1 MLMLMLI
8 IWWINLSHL
17 CFNACDFYDVIK
29 SYNYCETLQNSK
41 LVMVI
46 WSVRHKFYILKFEF
60 SVMKQFD
67 TRSNKR
73 R

>member
-46 WSVRHKFYILKFEF
+46 WSVRHKFYILKY
-60 SVMKQFD
+60 
-67 TRSNKR
+67 
-73 R
+73 

>member
-29 SYNYCETLQNSK
+29 SYNYCDTLQNSK

-46 WSVRHKFYILKFEF
+46 WSVRQKFFILKF
-60 SVMKQFD
+60 
-67 TRSNKR
+67 
-73 R
+73 